1 MPIPASVSM
10 NSLNKALKDLAHG
23 RPVLVYDADGREEET
38 DIVFA
43 SGFVR
48 PADVR
53 FMRQNGGGLICVTI
67 LASHAR
73 KLGLPFLVDVYKA
86 ASSEFPILKKSLP
99 DRLPYDEKS
108 AFSLAFNHRKCYTG
122 ITDLDRALTI
132 SEFGKLAGKVESLT
146 AKKAS
151 EAFSSNFRIP
161 GHVFLLRTSEE
172 ILKTR
177 FGHTELATAMCMM
190 ADLPASASICE
201 MMGEDDKALSERQAR
216 KFAQS
221 KKLQYLEGYEVVEA
235 WKKWC

>member
-1 MPIPASVSM
+1 MK
-10 NSLNKALKDLAHG
+10 SLNKALKDLARG

-43 SGFVR
+43 SNFVK
-48 PADVR
+48 PEDMR
-53 FMRQNGGGLICVTI
+53 FMRQHGGGLICATI

-73 KLGLPFLVDVYKA
+73 KLGLPFLVDIYKS
-86 ASSEFPILKKSLP
+86 ASSDFPVLKKSLA

-132 SEFGKLAGKVESLT
+132 SEFGKLAGRVDSLS
-146 AKKAS
+146 AKKGS
-151 EAFSSNFRIP
+151 EAFPSNFRIP

-177 FGHTELATAMCMM
+177 FGHTELATALCVM
-190 ADLPASASICE
+190 AGLPASAAICE
-201 MMGEDDKALSERQAR
+201 MMGEDDKALSKRLAKR
-216 KFAQS
+216 FAQS

-235 WKKWC
+235 WKKWCE